1 MYYEK
6 HPHNTHTK
14 RSYNPHQYARTYGL
28 HQSAP
33 RSQHIQQWDIRYVDL
48 GDIVDHREAKKRPCI
63 IISRQEIID
72 AGNEVLHVI
81 PLTSRER
88 MRYRTRYAFTFPGSQ
103 DISIAL
109 LEQMTTVDVANIAPT
124 RIATVPYN
132 NRPHI
137 KTKLLWMLGL
147 DEERSSPWRY

>member
-6 HPHNTHTK
+6 HPHNTRTK
-14 RSYNPHQYARTYGL
+14 RSYNTHQYAHTHGQ
-28 HQSAP
+28 HQP
-33 RSQHIQQWDIRYVDL
+33 RPQYIQQWDIRYVDL
-48 GDIVDHREAKKRPCI
+48 GGIVDHREAKKRPCI

-72 AGNEVLHVI
+72 AGNDVLHVI

-147 DEERSSPWRY
+147 DEERSSPWHY

>member
-14 RSYNPHQYARTYGL
+14 RSYNPHQYARTHGQY
-28 HQSAP
+28 QP
-33 RSQHIQQWDIRYVDL
+33 RPQHIHQWDIRYVDL

-88 MRYRTRYAFTFPGSQ
+88 MRYRTRCTFTFPGSQ
-103 DISIAL
+103 DVSIAL
-109 LEQMTTVDVANIAPT
+109 LEQMTTVDVANIDPT

-132 NRPHI
+132 IRPYI

-147 DEERSSPWRY
+147 DEERSSPWHY